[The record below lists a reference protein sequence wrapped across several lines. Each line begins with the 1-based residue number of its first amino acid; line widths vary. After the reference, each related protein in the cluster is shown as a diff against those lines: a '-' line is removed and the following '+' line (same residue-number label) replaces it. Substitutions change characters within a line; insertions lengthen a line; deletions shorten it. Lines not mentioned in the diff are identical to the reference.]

1 MRNTLVIALLLTSS
15 TDAAAGWTKASESQA
30 GTGYIDAASIVRS
43 GDNATMWELTDYKVV
58 PDPDNPY
65 KSVKRQFEFDCK
77 DKRIRLLSSNSVCR
91 QYGSGSTVTT
101 ASQTGQWVSVIPAS
115 VGQILWTTACNTRRN
130 VV

>member
-91 QYGSGSTVTT
+91 QYGFWKYSHHRVPNWAMGIGH
-101 ASQTGQWVSVIPAS
+101 TGKRRPNSLDHCMQHPA
-115 VGQILWTTACNTRRN
+115 
-130 VV
+130 

>member
-77 DKRIRLLSSNSVCR
+77 DKRIRLLSTSA
-91 QYGSGSTVTT
+91 YSGQMAKAEIVMAATD
-101 ASQTGQWVSVIPAS
+101 AG
-115 VGQILWTTACNTRRN
+115 
-130 VV
+130 